1 MPEYVSARY
10 GDRRRYLVKALRE
23 ISHRTA
29 RLVQGMDEDDL
40 GASVPDD
47 EWSVAQIVGFLR
59 DSEREDL
66 AALQIMT
73 RVDGDPIQE
82 RRAIHGPH
90 ERDYEADDVA
100 ELLWDFLTLREETVW
115 LLESAGSAWNYVGIH
130 PFRGEVSVL
139 TWVQEI
145 SERDLECMWRIQHAR
160 DVFRPPGAPSV
171 IGAPDV

>member
-40 GASVPDD
+40 GAPVPDD

-66 AALQIMT
+66 AALQTMT

-82 RRAIHGPH
+82 RRAIHGPQ
-90 ERDYEADDVA
+90 ERDYGADDVA

-115 LLESAGSAWNYVGIH
+115 LLEGAGSAWNYVGIH

-139 TWVQEI
+139 TWVQEM
-145 SERDLECMWRIQHAR
+145 SERDEGLIRFLMRERHGSPFEHGY
-160 DVFRPPGAPSV
+160 FRFLVKA
-171 IGAPDV
+171 